1 MGMAYIT
8 NLINFPRRRQTMEY
22 VTYVT
27 KITYLIH
34 GGRVEYFD
42 LHYKFLK
49 VIKNSIVITFNDL
62 AVQTFDFQSF
72 EPELHRDDKP
82 SHGGK

>member
-34 GGRVEYFD
+34 GGE
-42 LHYKFLK
+42 
-49 VIKNSIVITFNDL
+49 
-62 AVQTFDFQSF
+62 
-72 EPELHRDDKP
+72 
-82 SHGGK
+82 